1 MTFLFYLLSLLFGLE
16 VTPASEVPQSQQAK
30 QAQVSSQTN
39 NGAQQRIMLGGG
51 GGGDKR
57 GGHGPIIV
65 VEDIHFKMG
74 D

>member
-1 MTFLFYLLSLLFGLE
+1 MAFLFYLLSLLFGFE
-16 VTPASEVPQSQQAK
+16 VAPASDVQVNQQAK
-30 QAQVSSQTN
+30 QAQVSSQTSN
-39 NGAQQRIMLGGG
+39 TAQQRIMLGG

>member
-1 MTFLFYLLSLLFGLE
+1 MTFLFYLLSLLFGFE
-16 VTPASEVPQSQQAK
+16 VTPASEVPQNQQAK

-39 NGAQQRIMLGGG
+39 NTAQQRIMLGGG
-51 GGGDKR
+51 GGDRR